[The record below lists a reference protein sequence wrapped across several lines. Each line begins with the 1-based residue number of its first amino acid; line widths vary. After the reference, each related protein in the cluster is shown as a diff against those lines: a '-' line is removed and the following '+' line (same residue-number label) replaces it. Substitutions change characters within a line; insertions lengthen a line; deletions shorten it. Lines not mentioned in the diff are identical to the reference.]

1 MQKSRSLVET
11 LVQQETLALE
21 FSEVA
26 PSLKSAVTFLIN
38 KINKVFYDE
47 ISESIFFR

>member
-11 LVQQETLALE
+11 LAQQETLALE

-26 PSLKSAVTFLIN
+26 PSLKSAVTFLN
-38 KINKVFYDE
+38 QQNE
-47 ISESIFFR
+47 

>member
-11 LVQQETLALE
+11 LAQQETLALE

-26 PSLKSAVTFLIN
+26 SSLKSAVTLLNQQN
-38 KINKVFYDE
+38 K
-47 ISESIFFR
+47 